1 MGLCPTST
9 GRLLAPGY
17 GSHLPGG
24 HDRELPGPESRR
36 KPFALELY
44 SFGTLVK
51 SQSGTQNRL
60 ILSIVLVTVLT
71 N

>member
-1 MGLCPTST
+1 M
-9 GRLLAPGY
+9 LAAGY
-17 GSHLPGG
+17 GSHLPEG
-24 HDRELPGPESRR
+24 HYREFPGPKSIR

-51 SQSGTQNRL
+51 SQSGIKNRL